1 MDLII
6 SLVIAGCSFMLGWL
20 TCSGVYFLKSTRVT
34 AIVMKS
40 SYVFYLTIINKGLE
54 YLHYSHINRLEA
66 LRKNGKSYGHPE
78 YEMLKKDND
87 KQIQIYKDN
96 AIAYLLQAHP
106 DMFRNFVEFS
116 NWRESQRFLNN
127 HKYPAIMF
135 SKENNK

>member
-20 TCSGVYFLKSTRVT
+20 TCSGVYFLKSTRIT

-54 YLHYSHINRLEA
+54 YLHYAHINRLEA
-66 LRKNGKSYGHPE
+66 LRKNDKSYGHEE
-78 YEMLKKDND
+78 YEKLKKDND
-87 KQIQIYKDN
+87 KLIETFKDN
-96 AIAYLLQAHP
+96 AITYLLEAHP
-106 DMFRNFVEFS
+106 EMFRQFIEFDD
-116 NWRESQRFLNN
+116 WRGSQRFLNN

-135 SKENNK
+135 SKERNK